1 MEPNATSSGDA
12 DDVGAA
18 VGVGGVV
25 GGGALEAGRRGRS
38 ILLSERGLGAA
49 LTAGGRGG
57 GSSGET
63 INASVCS
70 GGWM

>member
-1 MEPNATSSGDA
+1 MEPNATSSGGT

-18 VGVGGVV
+18 LGGVV
-25 GGGALEAGRRGRS
+25 EEGAFEAGLRGRS

-57 GSSGET
+57 CSSGET
-63 INASVCS
+63 INAFVCN
-70 GGWM
+70 GG

>member
-1 MEPNATSSGDA
+1 MEPNATSSGGT

-18 VGVGGVV
+18 LGAGGVV
-25 GGGALEAGRRGRS
+25 EEGAFEADLRGRS

-57 GSSGET
+57 CSSGET
-63 INASVCS
+63 INAFVCN
-70 GGWM
+70 GG